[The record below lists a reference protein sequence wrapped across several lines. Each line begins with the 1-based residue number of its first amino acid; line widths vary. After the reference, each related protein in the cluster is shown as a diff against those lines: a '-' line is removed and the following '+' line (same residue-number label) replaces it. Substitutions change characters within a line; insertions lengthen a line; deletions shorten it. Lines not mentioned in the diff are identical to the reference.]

1 MFEKS
6 IYPEMARDPAPS
18 ICIIFENVSI
28 QKGTIVYVNWPK
40 ISGFF

>member
-6 IYPEMARDPAPS
+6 IYPELARDSAPS

-28 QKGTIVYVNWPK
+28 QKGTIVRWPK